1 MIASQCA
8 KVWAQKLAAIDLQP
22 LAQKYAQGRGLIW
35 LDSSSNMQRLGRYS
49 YLCIDPVESIPAA
62 ANTDDLRF
70 ALRRY
75 SSGHINQG
83 PPFQGGLV
91 GFFDYEFSELNSQN
105 TLITCNQSRANCHFR
120 LYDTIIAVDHHADL
134 TWIISSGFERGAY
147 EPNRHIAQAKINAV
161 RRDIGSLPSSST
173 SDVPLAWRNQISKTT
188 YLRAVNDILNF
199 IQAGDI
205 YQANFAHTF
214 VANVP
219 HSADPLQVYL
229 SIRKSNPAP
238 FSAYGTFG
246 ERSIA
251 CTSPERLITVDDG
264 GMVEARPIKGTIAR
278 SEDPEEDRRLK
289 DRLLKSKKDRAEN
302 IMIVDLLRNDLSKVC
317 KPHSVEVSE
326 LCTLESYAGLH
337 QLTSSVRGQL
347 GDEHDA
353 FNLLSAVF
361 PGGSVTGA
369 PKSRAMEIIDHLE
382 QNSRRAFCGSFGY
395 FGFDGAADFNI
406 MIRTVQF
413 DGDRAR
419 LDVGS
424 GITSLSNPNEEYSET
439 LLKAQKILCSTEEVV
454 A

>member
-8 KVWAQKLAAIDLQP
+8 KVWALKLAAIDLQP

-35 LDSSSNMQRLGRYS
+35 LDSSSNIQRLGRYS
-49 YLCIDPVESIPAA
+49 YLCIDPVELIPAA
-62 ANTDDLRF
+62 ANMDDLRF
-70 ALRRY
+70 ALGRY
-75 SSGHINQG
+75 SAGHINQG

-91 GFFDYEFSELNSQN
+91 GFFDYEFSELNSASASKS
-105 TLITCNQSRANCHFR
+105 CNQSSANCHFR
-120 LYDTIIAVDHHADL
+120 LYDTIIAVDHHADF
-134 TWIISSGFERGAY
+134 TWIISSGFKCGAY
-147 EPNRHIAQAKINAV
+147 EPCRHTAQANINAV
-161 RRDIGSLPSSST
+161 RRDIRNLPSPATPTVSL
-173 SDVPLAWRNQISKTT
+173 VWRNQISKAT
-188 YLRAVNDILNF
+188 YLKAVNDILDF
-199 IQAGDI
+199 IRAGDI
-205 YQANFAHTF
+205 YQANFAQTF
-214 VANVP
+214 VANLP
-219 HSADPLQVYL
+219 HSTDPFQIYL

-238 FSAYGTFG
+238 FSAYGSFG

-251 CTSPERLITVDDG
+251 CTSPERLITVNDG
-264 GMVEARPIKGTIAR
+264 GMVEARPIKGTTAR
-278 SEDPEEDRRLK
+278 SDDPEEDQQLK
-289 DRLLKSKKDRAEN
+289 DKLLKSKKDRAEN

-317 KPHSVEVSE
+317 EPHSVEVSE
-326 LCTLESYAGLH
+326 LCILESYAGLH

-369 PKSRAMEIIDHLE
+369 PKCRSMEIIDHLE

-406 MIRTVQF
+406 MIRTIQF

-439 LLKAQKILCSTEEVV
+439 LLKAQKILCSTEEAIV
-454 A
+454 

>member
-8 KVWAQKLAAIDLQP
+8 KVWALKLAAIDPQP
-22 LAQKYAQGRGLIW
+22 LAQKYAQDRGLIW

-49 YLCIDPVESIPAA
+49 YLCIDPVESIPAV
-62 ANTDDLRF
+62 ANTDDLRC
-70 ALRRY
+70 ALERY

-105 TLITCNQSRANCHFR
+105 ALKSCNQSRANCHFR

-134 TWIISSGFERGAY
+134 TWIISSGFTSGAY
-147 EPNRHIAQAKINAV
+147 EPCRHIAQAKINAV
-161 RRDIGSLPSSST
+161 RRDIRNLPSRPT
-173 SDVPLAWRNQISKTT
+173 SVVPLVWRNQISKTT
-188 YLRAVNDILNF
+188 YLRAVNDILDF
-199 IQAGDI
+199 IRAGDI
-205 YQANFAHTF
+205 YQANFAQTF
-214 VANVP
+214 VANLP
-219 HSADPLQVYL
+219 HSTDPFQVYL

-238 FSAYGTFG
+238 FSVYGSFG
-246 ERSIA
+246 ERGIA
-251 CTSPERLITVDDG
+251 CTSPERLITVNDG

-278 SEDPEEDRRLK
+278 SDDPDEDRQLK
-289 DRLLKSKKDRAEN
+289 DRLLKSKKDLAEN

-347 GDEHDA
+347 RDEHDA
-353 FNLLSAVF
+353 FSLLSAVF

-369 PKSRAMEIIDHLE
+369 PKCRAMEIIDHLE

-395 FGFDGAADFNI
+395 FGFNGAADFNI

-439 LLKAQKILCSTEEVV
+439 LLKAQKILCCTEEAV

>member
-22 LAQKYAQGRGLIW
+22 LVQKYAQGRGLIW

-49 YLCIDPVESIPAA
+49 YLCIDPIESFPAA

-91 GFFDYEFSELNSQN
+91 GFFDYEFSELNSRN
-105 TLITCNQSRANCHFR
+105 TLVSCIQSRANCHFR

-134 TWIISSGFERGAY
+134 TWIISSGFKSGAY
-147 EPNRHIAQAKINAV
+147 EPCRHIAQAKINAV
-161 RRDIGSLPSSST
+161 RRDIGNLPSSST

-199 IQAGDI
+199 IRAGDI

-214 VANVP
+214 EANVP
-219 HSADPLQVYL
+219 HSTDPLQVYL

-278 SEDPEEDRRLK
+278 SDDPEEDRRLK

-369 PKSRAMEIIDHLE
+369 PKCRAMEIIDHLE

-406 MIRTVQF
+406 MIRTIQF